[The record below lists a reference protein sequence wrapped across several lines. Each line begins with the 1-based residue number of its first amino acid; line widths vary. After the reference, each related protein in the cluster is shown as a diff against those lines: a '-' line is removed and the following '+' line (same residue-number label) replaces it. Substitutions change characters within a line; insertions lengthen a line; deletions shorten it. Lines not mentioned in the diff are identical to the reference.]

1 MLECVCV
8 GEVTTAAA
16 WLSLSCEP
24 SALVAHGDRMY
35 KEASRTAREVVF
47 LSDPAREFVLKNENT
62 LTVNYRTRD
71 QKMSVVNKLTVN
83 D

>member
-1 MLECVCV
+1 MRVCPRSEDGSRMVVTFLRTV
-8 GEVTTAAA
+8 GTRRTRGPYVQRGEQD
-16 WLSLSCEP
+16 CP
-24 SALVAHGDRMY
+24 R
-35 KEASRTAREVVF
+35 SRFF